1 MNDARK
7 IRVLVAKVGLDG
19 HDKGANLVAL
29 ALRDAGMEVVYTG
42 LRRTAR
48 HAINAAVQEDVDVI
62 GISILSGAHMK
73 VAEKVVALM
82 KQEKID
88 DKLLVMGGVI
98 PEEDIPRLKEAG
110 VAGVFTQASTYE
122 EMIDFIRE
130 EVRQRR
136 ERGSRKMKKC

>member
-7 IRVLVAKVGLDG
+7 IRILVAKVGLDG
-19 HDKGANLVAL
+19 HDKGANLVSL

-48 HAINAAVQEDVDVI
+48 HAISAAIQEDVDAI

-73 VAEKVVALM
+73 VAEKIVALM
-82 KQEKID
+82 KKEKID

-98 PEEDIPRLKEAG
+98 PEEDIPKLKEAG
-110 VAGVFTQASTYE
+110 VSGVFTQASTYE
-122 EMIDFIRE
+122 EMIEFIRQG
-130 EVRQRR
+130 VRKRR
-136 ERGSRKMKKC
+136 EGGTRP